1 MLILHQ
7 TIRQS
12 RIVVAAAALLVLAG
26 CGSGSQTVSSG
37 NFSGTVANQ
46 GDRAAGAP
54 TSRVGV
60 AKVTLS
66 PSHLTGGESTE
77 ITVNLTQPA
86 PDGGIAVQLMSSDAS
101 VVATPATVRIASGQ
115 TSGTVAASTSASGAE
130 TTVAI
135 SALYGDTVSGTSLVV
150 AVAPQVTPAFTIAV
164 QPSTLTIN
172 PGQSGSATVTTKVKN
187 GYNHAL
193 QLTALRIP
201 AGVSVSLT
209 PAVIPAPGAGT
220 SNAKITVSTSAVPGT
235 YTLRVKASDGT
246 TSHNAALTLTVASS
260 GPGAT
265 FQGCWYHQS
274 GHRYQGVRISVAN
287 PGTYPFDADLYWG
300 ATCAPSNQA
309 DEFGYGTPL
318 NFGGFD
324 YIFWFADFG
333 DQSGTSALWHVGSDT
348 SQCVN
353 YAVAPDC

>member
-1 MLILHQ
+1 MLIP
-7 TIRQS
+7 RQHPRLS
-12 RIVVAAAALLVLAG
+12 QIAVAAVFLALAG
-26 CGSGSQTVSSG
+26 CGSGSLPTKSG
-37 NFSGTVANQ
+37 NFSGIAATQ
-46 GDRAAGAP
+46 QEHAAGTPAN
-54 TSRVGV
+54 RVGV
-60 AKVTLS
+60 AKVTLGS
-66 PSHLTGGESTE
+66 SRLIGGDSTE

-86 PDGGIAVQLMSSDAS
+86 PDGGAVVQLISSDAS
-101 VVATPATVRIASGQ
+101 VVATPAAVTVPAGRTRA
-115 TSGTVAASTSASGAE
+115 TVPASTSSVDAAA
-130 TTVAI
+130 TVAI
-135 SALYGDTVSGTSLVV
+135 SAFYGDSVAGTAL
-150 AVAPQVTPAFTIAV
+150 AVAPQLTPVFKVAV

-172 PGQSGSATVTTKVKN
+172 PGQSGSATVTTTVKN
-187 GYNHAL
+187 GYDHSL
-193 QLTALRIP
+193 QLSVLKIP

-220 SNAKITVSTSAVPGT
+220 SNAKITVSSSAVPGT
-235 YTLRVKASDGT
+235 YSLRVKASDGT
-246 TSHNAALTLTVASS
+246 TSRSVTLTLTVASS

-287 PGTYPFDADLYWG
+287 PGTYPFDADLYFG
-300 ATCAPSNQA
+300 ATCDPNNQA
-309 DEFGYGTPL
+309 DEFGYGTLL

-353 YAVAPDC
+353 YMVAPDC

>member
-1 MLILHQ
+1 MIPRQRILLSRIAVAATLLIL
-7 TIRQS
+7 
-12 RIVVAAAALLVLAG
+12 VG
-26 CGSGSQTVSSG
+26 CGAGSRPGSSG
-37 NFSGTVANQ
+37 NFSGIVATQ
-46 GDRAAGAP
+46 DRALG
-54 TSRVGV
+54 TVTNSVGV
-60 AKVTLS
+60 GRVTLS
-66 PSHLTGGESTE
+66 SAHLTSGDSAE

-86 PDGGIAVQLMSSDAS
+86 PDGGAVVQLISSDAS
-101 VVATPATVRIASGQ
+101 VVAVPATLSIPAGRRSA
-115 TSGTVAASTSASGAE
+115 TVAASTSSIDAAA
-130 TTVAI
+130 TVAI
-135 SALYGDTVSGTSLVV
+135 SALYGNTVAGTSL
-150 AVAPQVTPAFTIAV
+150 AVAPQLTPVFKIAV
-164 QPSTLTIN
+164 LPSTLTIS
-172 PGQSGSATVTTKVKN
+172 PGKAASATVTTTVKN
-187 GYNHAL
+187 GYDHSL
-193 QLTALRIP
+193 ELSVLKIP

-209 PAVIPAPGAGT
+209 PSVIPAPGAGT
-220 SNAKITVSTSAVPGT
+220 SKAKITVSNSAVPGA
-235 YTLRVKASDGT
+235 YSLRVKASDGT
-246 TSHNAALTLTVASS
+246 TAHAVTLTLTVLSS

-300 ATCAPSNQA
+300 ATCDPSNQA

-353 YAVAPDC
+353 YSAAPDC